1 MPSRSIVQGPLG
13 PAYATTESAS
23 PEPEGPGLFDRLF
36 PKRDPMT
43 GEQGGLLANPLFRI
57 GMSLLARS
65 GPTTQPRDFGQILA
79 GTVSDFAQSRM
90 DEEEAQVKFLE
101 GQAKKKTWK
110 ELNEKDAWAE
120 DFDPSK
126 YFAVNPV
133 GDPSALKAKGP
144 ESAQAST
151 TPYRARLAGLES
163 AGGTKTVN
171 PLNKTVSG
179 IYQFSDD
186 TRKVLDT
193 ALGFSS
199 LDRSPE
205 KEDARLAEY
214 DRRSTAALQMNGLPV
229 NDANMYASHL
239 LGWRGGPNFVRLAI
253 QSPDTPTSM
262 ALSSAVLNDNPWLK
276 NKTMGQAYDYI
287 ARSISTGTWA
297 QDGAETPAPQQNL
310 GFFSSIP
317 GKSLAVP
324 PGTPQSPPA
333 VAQQATSP
341 LSSAPGASPQ
351 TPAPPPAAGGP
362 DSIPLYGPDGK
373 LSKNAI
379 LQTLNTLEPGE
390 RNRLIVG
397 ALAKA
402 GGNRREFAQNL
413 GEALLARNNASSAGG
428 PLSFQQVTM
437 VDTETGRKIL
447 ASYNPRTGQAYEP
460 DGKGGLRP
468 VPLSAVPATAGTA
481 APLSQVAFDKLANQ
495 LTEDEIGLKKID
507 TYVKRLGGINV
518 GLEGWVNGIV
528 ANFKTLIG
536 GRENG
541 LALTQAEL
549 DRAVAKGD
557 LETLVGLFR
566 VDIVG
571 PGVMTKQD
579 AEFIREALGGDVT
592 ILQNPE
598 KVKELMKSMIENKVR
613 RMQPNLDSYNRNAVY
628 YNAQPKVL
636 DIPDTSQWDNI
647 KNMGPRPG
655 TPKPPSKYEVKLPKQ
670 NSGTKYKVTTPEG
683 KVIQ

>member
-79 GTVSDFAQSRM
+79 GTMSDFAQSRM

-101 GQAKKKTWK
+101 GQARKKTWK
-110 ELNEKDAWAE
+110 ELNEKDTWAE

-126 YFAVNPV
+126 YFSVNPA

-144 ESAQAST
+144 ESGQTST

-193 ALGFSS
+193 ALGLSP

-205 KEDARLAEY
+205 KEDARIAEY

-239 LGWRGGPNFVRLAI
+239 LGWRGGPNFVRLAT

-262 ALSSAVLNDNPWLK
+262 ALSSAILNDNPWLK

-287 ARSISTGTWA
+287 ARSISTGTW
-297 QDGAETPAPQQNL
+297 QKDGAETPAPQQNL
-310 GFFSSIP
+310 GFFSSTP

-324 PGTPQSPPA
+324 PGTPPSPPA
-333 VAQQATSP
+333 VAQQETSP

-402 GGNRREFAQNL
+402 GGNKREFAQNL
-413 GEALLARNNASSAGG
+413 GEALLARNSANLSGG
-428 PLSFQQVTM
+428 GLSFQRLDVLLPNGD
-437 VDTETGRKIL
+437 VRTG
-447 ASYNPRTGQAYEP
+447 SYNPKDGLTYIPNSDGKLVRAP
-460 DGKGGLRP
+460 DGTRP
-468 VPLSAVPATAGTA
+468 TTPGVG
-481 APLSQVAFDKLANQ
+481 APLSRPKMDELDRSITEQEIAMDKM
-495 LTEDEIGLKKID
+495 DK
-507 TYVKRLGGINV
+507 YVRTVGGTNVGIERLGDQIITK
-518 GLEGWVNGIV
+518 L
-528 ANFKTLIG
+528 KTLFDTG
-536 GRENG
+536 Q
-541 LALTQAEL
+541 LTQAQL
-549 DRAVAKGD
+549 NTAIAAGD
-557 LETLVGLFR
+557 VQALVGLTRIDF
-566 VDIVG
+566 VG

-579 AEFIREALGGDVT
+579 AEFVLLGLGGDVDAW
-592 ILQNPE
+592 QNPNV
-598 KVKELMKSMIENKVR
+598 VKDRLKLLIDAKKTRLETDIRLYNENA
-613 RMQPNLDSYNRNAVY
+613 AVFDR
-628 YNAQPKVL
+628 PRKVL
-636 DIPDTSQWDNI
+636 KIPDTSQWDNLPAM
-647 KNMGPRPG
+647 KNTAPASE
-655 TPKPPSKYEVKLPKQ
+655 KPPSKYQVKTPEQ
-670 NSGTKYKVTTPEG
+670 NSKSKYSVKTPDG